1 MKILLVADGFSATR
15 PEESGPWLRA
25 LATGLAHRGHRVT
38 AVLARAPED
47 AEADDDAP
55 GVTVWRSAAGGVEPA
70 LAQALAQRPDVVHL
84 ASAGPWSEP
93 ALRALHESP
102 LVLDAHGFWPMCA
115 AGDLLLRPAMSP
127 CALAHPHEQCGACAG
142 LLHLRA
148 MDERAPIG
156 REARAVIA
164 HTAAARER
172 LEAGLGRAVECVRP
186 GVDAFAFAPGVPR
199 TAAVAAVLGE
209 ERPPRVLVIGDAGPR
224 RDAPSLTDL
233 LVALN
238 ARVPGV
244 EMVVTDAG
252 ADETPGAQL
261 LLTEACEMGL
271 ERQVKLFRRPGP
283 ADMPS
288 LFAACDL
295 ACVPGPLPESGGL
308 RVMQAL
314 SAGLPVVAH
323 DEGAI
328 GELLT
333 HGVEGLRVPAEPVSG
348 FAQAVAGMLR
358 DPVAC
363 GVTGESARLAAM
375 ERFDVDRAVFAH
387 EELYHR
393 VRRRDAGTRPGSARR
408 AA

>member
-38 AVLARAPED
+38 AVLARVPED
-47 AEADDDAP
+47 GEADDAPP
-55 GVTVWRSAAGGVEPA
+55 GVTVWRSGASDAGTV

-84 ASAGPWSEP
+84 ASAGPWSP
-93 ALRALHESP
+93 DALRALLESP

-115 AGDLLLRPAMSP
+115 AGDLLRRPSMTP
-127 CALAHPHEQCGACAG
+127 CALAHPSEPCGSCAG

-148 MDERAPIG
+148 MDERAPLG

-164 HTAAARER
+164 HTSAARER
-172 LEAGLGRAVECVRP
+172 LEAGLGRAVDCVRP
-186 GVDAFAFAPGVPR
+186 GVDPFAFAPG
-199 TAAVAAVLGE
+199 AACSEAVASALGAG
-209 ERPPRVLVIGDAGPR
+209 RPPRVLVLGDAGPR
-224 RDAPSLTDL
+224 RDALSLADL

-244 EMVVTDAG
+244 EMVVPDSG
-252 ADETPGAQL
+252 ADEPPGAQL
-261 LLTEACEMGL
+261 LLSEASEMGL
-271 ERQVKLFRRPGP
+271 ERQVRVFRRLRDAELPG
-283 ADMPS
+283 
-288 LFAACDL
+288 LFAACDV
-295 ACVPGPLPESGGL
+295 ACVPGPVPESGGL

-323 DEGAI
+323 DEGAVA
-328 GELLT
+328 ELMAAGAE
-333 HGVEGLRVPAEPVSG
+333 GVRLPVEPLG
-348 FAQAVAGMLR
+348 PFAQAVAGLLR

-363 GVTGESARLAAM
+363 GVLGESARLAAM

-393 VRRRDAGTRPGSARR
+393 VRRRDAGARPGAPRR

>member
-15 PEESGPWLRA
+15 PEESGPWLKA

-38 AVLARAPED
+38 AVLAHAPED
-47 AEADDDAP
+47 GDADEDSP
-55 GVTVWRSAAGGVEPA
+55 ELTVWRAAAGGLEPV
-70 LAQALAQRPDVVHL
+70 LAQALAQRPDVVHV
-84 ASAGPWSEP
+84 ATAGPWTD
-93 ALRALHESP
+93 AAVRALLDAP
-102 LVLDAHGFWPMCA
+102 LVLDAHGYWPMCA
-115 AGDLLLRPAMSP
+115 AGDLLRRPALAP
-127 CALAHPHEQCGACAG
+127 CPLAHPHEQCGSCAG

-148 MDERAPIG
+148 MDERAPLG

-186 GVDAFAFAPGVPR
+186 GVDPFAFAPAAPR
-199 TAAVAAVLGE
+199 SEAVAAALGDG
-209 ERPPRVLVIGDAGPR
+209 RPPRVLVLGDGGPR
-224 RDAPSLTDL
+224 RDALSLTDL

-244 EMVVTDAG
+244 EMVVPDAG
-252 ADETPGAQL
+252 ADEPPGAQL
-261 LLTEACEMGL
+261 LLTEASEMGL
-271 ERQVKLFRRPGP
+271 ERQVRVVRRLPGAELP
-283 ADMPS
+283 G
-288 LFAACDL
+288 LLAACDV
-295 ACVPGPLPESGGL
+295 ACVPGPVPESGGL

-328 GELLT
+328 AELMT
-333 HGVEGLRVPAEPVSG
+333 HGVEGLRLPVEPVSA
-348 FAQAVAGMLR
+348 FAGAVAGLLR
-358 DPVAC
+358 DPAAC
-363 GVTGESARLAAM
+363 GVIGESARLAAM

-393 VRRRDAGTRPGSARR
+393 IRRRDAGARPGAPRR